1 MNKFNHQKKKMVHLM
16 NTLLNINDERE
27 VNNNSK
33 IDGVIVMQK

>member
-1 MNKFNHQKKKMVHLM
+1 MVHLM

-33 IDGVIVMQK
+33 LDGVSNAKIMVTH